1 MRSYKRALRLV
12 RVVLGGTLLVFGIL
26 LIVLPGPAFIVI
38 PAALAILAGEF
49 VWARTLLKRMKHH
62 ISRVSGANSN
72 TTPDA

>member
-1 MRSYKRALRLV
+1 MRSYKKALRLV
-12 RVVLGGTLLVFGIL
+12 RIVLGGTLLIFGIL

-62 ISRVSGANSN
+62 INRVSEGRKD
-72 TTPDA
+72 TTPEA